1 MIKAIVF
8 DVFGTLAEIGDRRR
22 PYARLLRLAAQAGR
36 ISRPDDAARIMSI
49 NGDIWAIATWLGLAL
64 SPALCD
70 ELADELA
77 IEISSI
83 RLYPEVVP
91 VLRALQ
97 RQGLQLGLCSNL
109 AKPYALPVL
118 SLLPFEF
125 DAYAWSFEVGV
136 VKPDHR
142 IYSTVWQSLALSP
155 GEVLMVGD
163 TYEADCLGP
172 RRVGM
177 HAIHLARN
185 LASPDPRFLRS
196 LSDLPAYLALHAPP
210 SVPQ

>member
-1 MIKAIVF
+1 MT
-8 DVFGTLAEIGDRRR
+8 GGYR
-22 PYARLLRLAAQAGR
+22 PWSKF
-36 ISRPDDAARIMSI
+36 SRY
-49 NGDIWAIATWLGLAL
+49 TW
-64 SPALCD
+64 S
-70 ELADELA
+70 
-77 IEISSI
+77 
-83 RLYPEVVP
+83 
-91 VLRALQ
+91 VLNRY
-97 RQGLQLGLCSNL
+97 GH
-109 AKPYALPVL
+109 
-118 SLLPFEF
+118 FEF

-142 IYSTVWQSLALSP
+142 IYSTIWQSLALSP

-196 LSDLPAYLALHAPP
+196 LSDLPSYLARQAPP

>member
-36 ISRPDDAARIMSI
+36 TPQPDDAARIMSM
-49 NGDIWAIATWLGLAL
+49 NGDIWAIARWLGLAL

-196 LSDLPAYLALHAPP
+196 LCDLPAYLALHAPP

>member
-1 MIKAIVF
+1 M
-8 DVFGTLAEIGDRRR
+8 
-22 PYARLLRLAAQAGR
+22 
-36 ISRPDDAARIMSI
+36 
-49 NGDIWAIATWLGLAL
+49 
-64 SPALCD
+64 
-70 ELADELA
+70 
-77 IEISSI
+77 
-83 RLYPEVVP
+83 
-91 VLRALQ
+91 
-97 RQGLQLGLCSNL
+97 CSNL

-142 IYSTVWQSLALSP
+142 IYNTVWQSLALSP

-196 LSDLPAYLALHAPP
+196 LCDLPAYLALHAPP

>member
-1 MIKAIVF
+1 MSHRTT
-8 DVFGTLAEIGDRRR
+8 TLT
-22 PYARLLRLAAQAGR
+22 
-36 ISRPDDAARIMSI
+36 
-49 NGDIWAIATWLGLAL
+49 NN
-64 SPALCD
+64 
-70 ELADELA
+70 
-77 IEISSI
+77 
-83 RLYPEVVP
+83 VP

-109 AKPYALPVL
+109 AKPYAPPVL
-118 SLLPFEF
+118 SLLPFEL
-125 DAYAWSFEVGV
+125 DAYAWSFEVGA
-136 VKPDHR
+136 VKPYHR

-185 LASPDPRFLRS
+185 LASPAPCFLRS
-196 LSDLPAYLALHAPP
+196 LCELPAYLALQAPP
-210 SVPQ
+210 SVPQYPSSPSWILGHGSCISFLRLLTSSAISPKMHSMMVASAADSLGERPPSGDSPNNQTL